1 MGNNNKILCPHG
13 KIMYSDRTI
22 NGRRHVH
29 AGIPI
34 CCFDMLC
41 TPAGGDGFIIV
52 DRRGRQKRIHQ
63 GSLVNAK
70 GG

>member
-1 MGNNNKILCPHG
+1 MDNKILCPHG
-13 KIMYSDRTI
+13 KTMYSDRII

-29 AGIPI
+29 AGIPQ
-34 CCFDMLC
+34 CCFDMMC
-41 TPAGGDGFIIV
+41 RPAEGDGFIII

-63 GSLVNAK
+63 MSLVDAR